1 MNEAHTK
8 TSLRTWARVKRGQLP
23 DPSPLL
29 SAHLSSWLQSRGL
42 RRVLAYRAFGGE
54 VNVDAL
60 ADQFEL
66 FTTRARWRPE
76 PRLTLHPWESATL
89 RNRLGILEPP
99 PDAPYV
105 RAEDI
110 DVVLVPGLAFDRRGV
125 RLGYGGG
132 FYDRLLPTLKVP
144 FVGVTAS
151 GLLLDTLP
159 WEEHDVRVH
168 FLATEAGVQPARAE

>member
-1 MNEAHTK
+1 MNEAPTK
-8 TSLRTWARVKRGQLP
+8 TSLRAWARARRAQLP

-29 SAHLSSWLQSRGL
+29 TAHLSSWLRSQGL

-54 VNVDAL
+54 PNVDAL
-60 ADQFEL
+60 AGEFEL
-66 FTTRARWRPE
+66 FTTRAHWRPE
-76 PRLTLHPWESATL
+76 PRLTLHPWESATA

-99 PDAPYV
+99 PDAPHV
-105 RAEDI
+105 APDDI

-151 GLLLDTLP
+151 ALLLSELP
-159 WEEHDVRVH
+159 QEEHDVRVQL
-168 FLATEAGVQPARAE
+168 LATEGGVQSVRAE